1 MSPKRRVL
9 FLLSS
14 FTQGGAQ
21 RHLLELMRSLDPSR
35 FELAIC
41 ALNRTNHF
49 GADLPAGEPRYVMGG
64 PVYWNPVA
72 FVNLVGALRR
82 FQPDILHCYM
92 NDGNLWGRLAS
103 RLWRPRAVLT
113 SVHLDD
119 MAPVHRFWERRL
131 HPLSDRIVAHSR
143 SIERFLVTELGVP
156 AQKVTVIVNGVDV
169 TRFRA
174 VDATL
179 RAAAR
184 AQLGHAPQQFLAVM
198 AARIAEQKNQDLVI
212 EAVAALRGRGMLPEG
227 FRLLLAGTISSH
239 ALSRKIDRLI
249 GEHRLEPHVLRL
261 GAVKDMQS
269 LYAAAD
275 VVLLPSRTEASPIA
289 ALEALSVGIPV
300 LISDTSNTD
309 QVVVPGQH
317 GWQVRANDPAE
328 LEAALGEILT
338 TSRTELERL
347 GWAGRAHVQAH
358 FTNQAVAQAFTRLY
372 DEVAPPSG

>member
-1 MSPKRRVL
+1 MAKRRVL

-21 RHLLELMRSLDPSR
+21 RHLLELMRLLDPAR

-49 GADLPAGEPRYVMGG
+49 GADLPAGEPQYVMGG

-72 FVNLVGALRR
+72 FANLVRALRR

-131 HPLSDRIVAHSR
+131 YPYSDRVVAHSR
-143 SIERFLVTELGVP
+143 SIERFLVQDLGVP
-156 AQKVTVIVNGVDV
+156 PAKVTVIVNGVDV
-169 TRFRA
+169 ARFRA
-174 VDATL
+174 VDAAS

-184 AQLGHAPQQFLAVM
+184 EKLGHAPEQFLALM
-198 AARIAEQKNQDLVI
+198 PARIAAQKNQDLVI
-212 EAVAALRGRGMLPEG
+212 EAVAALSGRGALPAG
-227 FRLLLAGTISSH
+227 FRLLLAGTVSSR
-239 ALSRKIDRLI
+239 ALSRKVDRLI
-249 GEHRLEPHVLRL
+249 AQHRLHDQVLRL

-309 QVVVPGQH
+309 EVVVPGQH
-317 GWQVRANDPAE
+317 GWQVRANDAVALESALAE
-328 LEAALGEILT
+328 VLAS
-338 TSRTELERL
+338 SREERERR
-347 GWAGRAHVQAH
+347 GQAGRAHVQAH
-358 FTNQAVAQAFTRLY
+358 FTNQGVAEAFTRLY
-372 DEVAPPSG
+372 DQVAPARD

>member
-1 MSPKRRVL
+1 
-9 FLLSS
+9 
-14 FTQGGAQ
+14 
-21 RHLLELMRSLDPSR
+21 
-35 FELAIC
+35 
-41 ALNRTNHF
+41 
-49 GADLPAGEPRYVMGG
+49 
-64 PVYWNPVA
+64 
-72 FVNLVGALRR
+72 
-82 FQPDILHCYM
+82 
-92 NDGNLWGRLAS
+92 
-103 RLWRPRAVLT
+103 
-113 SVHLDD
+113 
-119 MAPVHRFWERRL
+119 
-131 HPLSDRIVAHSR
+131 
-143 SIERFLVTELGVP
+143 
-156 AQKVTVIVNGVDV
+156 
-169 TRFRA
+169 
-174 VDATL
+174 
-179 RAAAR
+179 
-184 AQLGHAPQQFLAVM
+184 M

-249 GEHRLEPHVLRL
+249 GEHRLEQHVLRL

-347 GWAGRAHVQAH
+347 GRAGRAHVQAH

>member
-1 MSPKRRVL
+1 MAKRRVL
-9 FLLSS
+9 FLFSS

-21 RHLLELMRSLDPSR
+21 RHLLELMRFLDPSR

-72 FVNLVGALRR
+72 FLNLVRALKD

-119 MAPVHRFWERRL
+119 MAPAHRFWERRL
-131 HPLSDRIVAHSR
+131 YPLSDRIVAHSR
-143 SIERFLVTELGVP
+143 SIERFLVQDLGVP

-169 TRFRA
+169 ARFHA
-174 VDATL
+174 VDAAR

-184 AQLGHAPQQFLAVM
+184 QQFGYAGEQFLALM
-198 AARIAEQKNQDLVI
+198 PARIAQQKNQDLVI
-212 EAVAALRGRGMLPEG
+212 EALAALKARGTLPDS
-227 FRLLLAGTISSH
+227 FRLLLAGTVSSQ

-249 GEHRLEPHVLRL
+249 EQHRLQEQVLRL

-309 QVVVPGQH
+309 DVVVPGQH
-317 GWQVRANDPAE
+317 GWQVRANDRTE
-328 LEAALGEILT
+328 LEAALSDILA
-338 TSRTELERL
+338 SSSAERERR
-347 GWAGRAHVQAH
+347 GRAGRAHVQAR
-358 FTNQAVAQAFTRLY
+358 FTNQGVAEAFTRLY
-372 DEVAPPSG
+372 DQVAPARD